1 MNLHFQ
7 RWLTGLISAPLIIF
21 IIYSPAKLFAFL
33 IFIIIQ
39 LALWEYNRLSFG
51 AQGYA
56 PEKAE
61 VTILAS
67 AIVLSAYGGD
77 FLLMTS
83 VLTFS
88 LLTSFL
94 IFLLRVKD
102 KNVDLRGMEKVV
114 LGFLY
119 LPFLMSFFILLRNLS
134 NGVQWV
140 LFTMVIAFCGDSF
153 GFYTGRYL
161 GRRKLHVGISP
172 GKTVEGTIGL
182 ISGSLLGAF
191 FFQRFFFPE
200 LPLGHAL
207 IMGAFG
213 GIMGQ
218 LGDLF
223 ESAMKR
229 AAGVKDAGFLVPGH
243 GGMMDR
249 LDSLSFIAPFI
260 FYYQQL
266 VIR

>member
-1 MNLHFQ
+1 MNPHLQ
-7 RWLTGLISAPLIIF
+7 RWLTGLIAVPLVLF
-21 IIYSPAKLFAFL
+21 IVYSSDKAFALF

-39 LALWEYNRLSFG
+39 LALWEYNRLAFG
-51 AQGYA
+51 AEGYA

-61 VTILAS
+61 VCIFAA
-67 AIVLSAYGGD
+67 AIVFSAYAGD

-83 VLTFS
+83 VLTFC

-102 KNVDLRGMEKVV
+102 KNIDLRGMEKVV

-119 LPFLMSFFILLRNLS
+119 LPFLISFFILLRNLS
-134 NGVQWV
+134 HGVQWV
-140 LFTMVIAFCGDSF
+140 LLAMVIAFCGDVF
-153 GFYTGRYL
+153 GYYIGRYW
-161 GRRKLHVGISP
+161 GSRKLHVYISP
-172 GKTVEGTIGL
+172 GKTLEGTLGL
-182 ISGSLLGAF
+182 IAGSVLGALL
-191 FFQRFFFPE
+191 FQIFLFAE
-200 LPLGHAL
+200 LPLLHAL
-207 IMGAFG
+207 IMGACG

-266 VIR
+266 VLR